1 MPLAPLVVS
10 TLLLAGASAQPQA
23 LPAPLA
29 AKSSQ
34 PSSKPPVLDGPRVV
48 GVTPAPAG
56 ACAMLP
62 KPRSGPHP
70 FSSGELLGYDID
82 VMGVRAGTMSFEVLP
97 AVGRGAK
104 AELPVRVRAES
115 NTFFNKV
122 RKVKAELIS
131 YLRAKDLRPDRFH
144 EELHEDN
151 RHRIGDVGFK
161 RDKKVVQIAWRSGQR
176 TGSAR
181 NEIRADALDYIGAI
195 YLFRAIPLSIGQTF
209 CFDVYA
215 MRRMW
220 RLEGKVEARE
230 HVSTPAGEFDTFHIS
245 GLATR
250 IGGSKLSREVH
261 VWISDDEMRLPIA
274 AMGVIDLGPV
284 RAVISDVA
292 RPDFKS
298 AAARPGKMEW

>member
-1 MPLAPLVVS
+1 MPLGPLVAS
-10 TLLLAGASAQPQA
+10 ILLLASASAQPQA
-23 LPAPLA
+23 PAAPPA
-29 AKSSQ
+29 AQSSQ
-34 PSSKPPVLDGPRVV
+34 RASKPPPPRVA

-62 KPRSGPHP
+62 KPRSGPPP
-70 FSSGELLGYDID
+70 FSPGELLSYDID

-97 AVGRGAK
+97 AQGRGKK
-104 AELPVRVRAES
+104 AVLPVRVRAES

-122 RKVKAELIS
+122 RKVKAELVS

-144 EELHEDN
+144 EDLREDN
-151 RHRIGDVGFK
+151 RHRIGDVDFE
-161 RDKKVVQIAWRSGQR
+161 RDKKLVKIAWRTGQR

-220 RLEGKVEARE
+220 RVEGKVEARE
-230 HVSTPAGEFDTFHIS
+230 HVSTPAGEFDAFHLS
-245 GLATR
+245 GVATR
-250 IGGSKLSREVH
+250 IGGSPLKREVH
-261 VWISDDEMRLPIA
+261 VWISDDAMRLPLA

-284 RAVISDVA
+284 RAVLSSVA

-298 AAARPGKMEW
+298 SAARPSKMEW